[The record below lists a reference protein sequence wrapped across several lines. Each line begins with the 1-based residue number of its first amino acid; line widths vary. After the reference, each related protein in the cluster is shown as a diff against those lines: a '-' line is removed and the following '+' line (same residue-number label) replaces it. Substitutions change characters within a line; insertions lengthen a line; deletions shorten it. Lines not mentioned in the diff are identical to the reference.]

1 MTMDAPMDSTSD
13 ATRDAQGNAL
23 SGASPAA
30 AERFDA
36 ALRGF
41 TLGHGDA
48 LADLD
53 AAIAE
58 QPGFAMARLCKA
70 WFFALSND
78 PRGMALA
85 ASFTEQ
91 ARGLAMNPREAAHLA
106 ALDLMVGRRPDAAQL
121 VLDRLLLTHPRDL
134 LAHGVAFLIDQFG
147 GRSAP
152 MRQRLTRALP
162 HWSTDTPGHAALQ
175 AWMAFALEEGGHYA
189 QAEDMARG
197 VTEREPLGFW
207 GHHTVAHVMEMM
219 GRPEDGLGWMLAR
232 EPLWSTEA
240 HVTRVHIWWHR
251 ALFHVELGQ
260 FDAAMALYD
269 GKVLES
275 VRPLAVSLTNPS
287 ALLWRL
293 DLAGHA
299 VGDRW
304 AAEAEA
310 WAGHADGRTSV
321 FADVH
326 ALLAEIG
333 AGRDGDAERR
343 LGWMRD
349 AAQADD
355 EVGACYR
362 DVGVGIG
369 AGLLAF
375 RRGAYAPAAEGL
387 FAVRQSVSRI
397 GGSHAQ
403 RDVLEWTLTEAAIR
417 AGLRDMAI
425 ALAHERLAAR
435 PRSLVNQ
442 AFLRRAEAA

>member
-1 MTMDAPMDSTSD
+1 MEERMTTGAPQT
-13 ATRDAQGNAL
+13 DAQGNTL
-23 SGASPAA
+23 TGASPAA
-30 AERFDA
+30 AARFDA

-41 TLGHGDA
+41 TLAHGDS

-58 QPGFAMARLCKA
+58 QPAFAMAHLCKA

-78 PRGMALA
+78 SRGMALA
-85 ASFTEQ
+85 GAFTEQ
-91 ARGLAMNPREAAHLA
+91 ARGLPMNDREAAHLA

-121 VLDRLLLTHPRDL
+121 VLDRLLLSHPRDL

-152 MRQRLTRALP
+152 MRQRLARALP

-175 AWMAFALEEGGHYA
+175 AWMAFGLEEGGHYA
-189 QAEDMARG
+189 QAEDLARA

-219 GRPEDGLGWMLAR
+219 GRPEDGLGWMFAR
-232 EPLWSTEA
+232 EPLWSSEA
-240 HVTRVHIWWHR
+240 HYTRVHIWWHR
-251 ALFHVELGQ
+251 ALFHMELGQ

-269 GKVLES
+269 GQIRET

-304 AAEAEA
+304 TAEAES
-310 WAGHADGRTSV
+310 WADRADGRTSV
-321 FADVH
+321 FADLH
-326 ALLAEIG
+326 ALLAELG
-333 AGRDGDAERR
+333 AGREAEAERR
-343 LGWMRD
+343 IGWMRE
-349 AAQADD
+349 AASADD

-362 DVGVGIG
+362 DVGVGMG
-369 AGLLAF
+369 EALMAF
-375 RRGAYAPAAEGL
+375 RRARYAEAAEAL
-387 FAVRQSVSRI
+387 FALRQSIWRI

-403 RDVLEWTLTEAAIR
+403 RDVFEWTLTEAAIR
-417 AGLRDMAI
+417 GGLRDMAT

-442 AFLRRAEAA
+442 AFLRRAERV